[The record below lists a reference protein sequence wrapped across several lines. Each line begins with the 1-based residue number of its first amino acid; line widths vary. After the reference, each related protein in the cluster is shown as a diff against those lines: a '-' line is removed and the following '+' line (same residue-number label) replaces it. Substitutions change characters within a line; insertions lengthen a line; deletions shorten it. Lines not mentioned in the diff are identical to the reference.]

1 MKNSLKIIAA
11 SIFVVVNF
19 TGCNILP
26 YEETF
31 ICNKGL
37 NSGSCQSVSENY
49 RDTFVDK
56 NNIPLTIKQKE
67 VLIDQLEEQGII
79 NNTWFGDDI
88 VLDWLQIES
97 FNKPRLQHILDTYDF
112 DDEST
117 ERIKKLIDKTGPS
130 VDIQKMKANKMIEN
144 EELFKYLRLRNESLN
159 EENLKLE
166 NSK

>member
-1 MKNSLKIIAA
+1 M
-11 SIFVVVNF
+11 
-19 TGCNILP
+19 
-26 YEETF
+26 
-31 ICNKGL
+31 
-37 NSGSCQSVSENY
+37 
-49 RDTFVDK
+49 
-56 NNIPLTIKQKE
+56 IKQKE

-159 EENLKLE
+159 EENLKLK